1 MIWVLQ
7 GSQLDQQGCPIGL
20 AEVPDLLN
28 KVANQVSESNKMP
41 DPISEV
47 PNCGSLRCPFS
58 TAELPDLLS
67 KVPDQFS

>member
-1 MIWVLQ
+1 MVWVLQ

-28 KVANQVSESNKMP
+28 KVANQVREMPNQSNKMP

-47 PNCGSLRCPFS
+47 PNCAC
-58 TAELPDLLS
+58 
-67 KVPDQFS
+67 